1 MRLCNKFGKS
11 LVLRNLATLQS
22 IENTF
27 IRGKVPTK
35 IGVLRMQAP
44 NGDRD
49 KNAEAQERRIK
60 VHAILSGERLAH
72 FEKYLIETS
81 GVRTLTDEQIA
92 DAARR
97 MLYEWI
103 DHLVIEP

>member
-1 MRLCNKFGKS
+1 
-11 LVLRNLATLQS
+11 
-22 IENTF
+22 
-27 IRGKVPTK
+27 
-35 IGVLRMQAP
+35 MQAP

-49 KNAEAQERRIK
+49 KDAEAKKHKRIE

>member
-1 MRLCNKFGKS
+1 MQLCNKFGKS
-11 LVLRNLATLQS
+11 LVLRNLTRLQS
-22 IENTF
+22 IENIF

-35 IGVLRMQAP
+35 IGVLGMQAS
-44 NGDRD
+44 NGDGD
-49 KNAEAQERRIK
+49 KNAEAQERQIK

-81 GVRTLTDEQIA
+81 GVRNLTDEQIA
-92 DAARR
+92 QAARR

-103 DHLVIEP
+103 DHLVVEP

>member
-1 MRLCNKFGKS
+1 
-11 LVLRNLATLQS
+11 
-22 IENTF
+22 
-27 IRGKVPTK
+27 
-35 IGVLRMQAP
+35 MQAP

-49 KNAEAQERRIK
+49 KNAGAKRRKQIE
-60 VHAILSGERLAH
+60 VHAILSGERLAR

-81 GVRTLTDEQIA
+81 GVGALTDEQIA
-92 DAARR
+92 EAARR

>member
-1 MRLCNKFGKS
+1 MLLRTAEKPGTSKLYYVTMNREHIHRRKSSNKD
-11 LVLRNLATLQS
+11 
-22 IENTF
+22 
-27 IRGKVPTK
+27 RG
-35 IGVLRMQAP
+35 ILRMQAP

-81 GVRTLTDEQIA
+81 GVRNLTDEQIA
-92 DAARR
+92 QAARR